1 MRTHHFRV
9 RKMLTV
15 DTLGVW
21 LRAMVMDGLSAHAAP
36 NIGANMAQQ
45 AY

>member
-1 MRTHHFRV
+1 MCAQHFRV
-9 RKMLTV
+9 QKKQTV

-45 AY
+45 GY

>member
-1 MRTHHFRV
+1 MCVQHFRV
-9 RKMLTV
+9 QKKPAV

-21 LRAMVMDGLSAHAAP
+21 LRAMVMDGLSAHAAL

-45 AY
+45 GY

>member
-1 MRTHHFRV
+1 MCAQHFRV
-9 RKMLTV
+9 QKKLTV

-45 AY
+45 GY